1 MQNTDTTKYIIHSK
15 ISADGIIERPDIVGA
30 IFGQTEGLLG
40 SDLDLRDL
48 QKTGRIGRIEV
59 AVGAKG
65 GKTKGNI
72 FIPSSLD
79 RVETSILAA
88 SLETIDRVGPCT
100 AKIEITQIE
109 DVRATKRKHIIERA
123 KYILTDMF
131 DENLPESQ
139 EIADEVRQSVRIEE
153 MEYYGKNKIPCGP
166 NVVESDAIVVV
177 EGRAD
182 VLNLLRY
189 GIKNTI
195 CVGGTNVP
203 PEVAEL
209 TKKKTVTAFTDGD
222 RGGKLIIKEL
232 LQVADIDYIAR
243 APDGKSVEDLVQREI
258 VRALRQKIP
267 VEQALENYSIKTD
280 VKPEQIEKP
289 AKGSRVTRIPKRK
302 ERPTSEVSAPVATK
316 VASKPSM
323 SEEKPR
329 VSRAT
334 RAPRETTASRA
345 TRVPRETTATRETTA
360 SRATRAP
367 RETTATRETTA
378 SRATRALR
386 ETTATRETTAPRE
399 TRAPKEAKPSVLS
412 PQALRF
418 KPHSDALN
426 GTLGARL
433 LDSKDEIIEETAV
446 RDLVNT
452 LKENDE
458 GIKSV
463 IFDGVVTQRILDI
476 ASDKGIENLIGV
488 KKGNIAKSPASVNI
502 LTASDF

>member
-1 MQNTDTTKYIIHSK
+1 MQSSDTTKYIIHCK
-15 ISADGIIERPDIVGA
+15 LNADGVIERPDIVGA

-59 AVGAKG
+59 IVNTKG

-72 FIPSSLD
+72 HIPSSLD
-79 RVETSILAA
+79 RIETSILAA

-100 AKIEITQIE
+100 AKIEVSQIE
-109 DVRATKRKHIIERA
+109 DVRATKRKQIVDRA
-123 KYILTDMF
+123 KIILTEMF

-139 EIADEVRQSVRIEE
+139 EIAEEVRQSVRIEE

-166 NVVESDAIVVV
+166 NVLDSDAIIVV

-232 LQVADIDYIAR
+232 MQVADIDYVAR

-258 VRALRQKIP
+258 VRALRQKVP
-267 VEQALENYSIKTD
+267 VEQVIDAYSI
-280 VKPEQIEKP
+280 EGS
-289 AKGSRVTRIPKRK
+289 AKSATPVAKKSRITRVPKRK
-302 ERPTSEVSAPVATK
+302 ERAKPEVARQTSKLIKLAEPIERKESRHRPERRSQSRRSYPPE
-316 VASKPSM
+316 ASRFNQH
-323 SEEKPR
+323 SEEL
-329 VSRAT
+329 T
-334 RAPRETTASRA
+334 
-345 TRVPRETTATRETTA
+345 
-360 SRATRAP
+360 
-367 RETTATRETTA
+367 
-378 SRATRALR
+378 
-386 ETTATRETTAPRE
+386 
-399 TRAPKEAKPSVLS
+399 
-412 PQALRF
+412 
-418 KPHSDALN
+418 
-426 GTLGARL
+426 GTLSARL
-433 LDSKDEIIEETAV
+433 LDDKDKVISETSV

-452 LKENDE
+452 LKNSEDK
-458 GIKSV
+458 IKSV
-463 IFDGVVTQRILDI
+463 VFDGVITQRILDI
-476 ASDKGIENLIGV
+476 ASSKGIENLVGV
-488 KKGNIAKSPASVNI
+488 KRGNIVKNPTSVKVY
-502 LTASDF
+502 TAQGA

>member
-15 ISADGIIERPDIVGA
+15 INADGIIERPDIVGA

-59 AVGAKG
+59 SVTAKG

-100 AKIEITQIE
+100 AKIEVTQVE
-109 DVRATKRKHIIERA
+109 DVRATKRKQIIDRA

-153 MEYYGKNKIPCGP
+153 MQYYGKNKIPCGP
-166 NVVESDAIVVV
+166 NVFDSDAIVVV

-232 LQVADIDYIAR
+232 LQVADIDYVAR

-258 VRALRQKIP
+258 VRSLRQKVP
-267 VEQALENYSIKTD
+267 VEQVLDSYSIKGE
-280 VKPEQIEKP
+280 KPSKQEKP
-289 AKGSRVTRIPKRK
+289 AKAGRISRLPKRK
-302 ERPTSEVSAPVATK
+302 ERVVGELSRPSGSAQKIGKKAPR
-316 VASKPSM
+316 
-323 SEEKPR
+323 SEE
-329 VSRAT
+329 
-334 RAPRETTASRA
+334 E
-345 TRVPRETTATRETTA
+345 
-360 SRATRAP
+360 
-367 RETTATRETTA
+367 
-378 SRATRALR
+378 
-386 ETTATRETTAPRE
+386 
-399 TRAPKEAKPSVLS
+399 PKQEREAKPVKQARQAKPAKLS
-412 PQALRF
+412 PQARRF
-418 KPHSDALN
+418 KPHSDELI

-433 LDSKDEIIEETAV
+433 LDSKDKVVEETAV

-452 LKENDE
+452 LKETGDD
-458 GIKSV
+458 IKSV
-463 IFDGVVTQRILDI
+463 VFDGVVTQRILDI

-488 KKGNIAKSPASVNI
+488 KKGNIAKSPAAVNV